1 MSGDRIPFYLVQR
14 MTSRDTGRPGFD
26 GYFALDYMGSAEF
39 EWGAIPD
46 SLKAIRANR
55 KIVTRKATAVR
66 HGVSREVW
74 FVGGAK
80 DVEHAIAKLNEWL
93 ADERPH
99 SKELS
104 YFPEQVEGVAREWQ
118 TSIDA
123 WWALRGNVMF
133 ALDER
138 VAERLARAIGA
149 KR

>member
-14 MTSRDTGRPGFD
+14 MTSRDAGRSGFD
-26 GYFALDYMGSAEF
+26 GYFELDYMGSAEF

-55 KIVTRKATAVR
+55 KIVTRKATASR
-66 HGVSREVW
+66 HGVVRDVW

-80 DVEHAIAKLNEWL
+80 DVEHAIAKLNDWL
-93 ADERPH
+93 GEERVH
-99 SKELS
+99 SKEPS
-104 YFPEQVEGVAREWQ
+104 HFPEQVEGIANEWQ
-118 TSIDA
+118 TRADA

-133 ALDER
+133 ALDEQ
-138 VAERLARAIGA
+138 VAERLACAIGA